1 MSNVILSVYFKSIIF
16 KLCFSGFWREP
27 RLSAVGLLSG
37 NEIITEIACIS
48 DFLRQKGQA
57 CKSSCPSR
65 LSLYSTVYGLAT
77 SKGLAKS
84 IIMKTKHEG
93 IQILSYRRLLFKRHA
108 SFWKVVLTSGY
119 SLHCVLPHA
128 EGSWKPHSFHFN
140 VILQLPWA
148 KEYLISYLI
157 SPFLNLA
164 QLQS

>member
-1 MSNVILSVYFKSIIF
+1 MLLWLLEGTSFVCSWTPFRKWDHYRNCVYF
-16 KLCFSGFWREP
+16 W
-27 RLSAVGLLSG
+27 LSKAKRTSLQILV
-37 NEIITEIACIS
+37 
-48 DFLRQKGQA
+48 
-57 CKSSCPSR
+57 SR

-93 IQILSYRRLLFKRHA
+93 LQILSYRRLLFKRHA

-128 EGSWKPHSFHFN
+128 EGNWKPHSFHFN

-148 KEYLISYLI
+148 KEYLLSYLI
-157 SPFLNLA
+157 SPFLNLV

>member
-1 MSNVILSVYFKSIIF
+1 MSNAILSVYFKSIVF
-16 KLCFSGFWREP
+16 KLCVSGFQRES

-65 LSLYSTVYGLAT
+65 LLLQSTVYGLAT
-77 SKGLAKS
+77 FKGFAKS

-108 SFWKVVLTSGY
+108 SFWKVLLTSGF
-119 SLHCVLPHA
+119 SLLCILPHA
-128 EGSWKPHSFHFN
+128 KGSWKPHFFCFN
-140 VILQLPWA
+140 VTLQLPWV
-148 KEYLISYLI
+148 K
-157 SPFLNLA
+157 
-164 QLQS
+164 